1 MPKESGH
8 NMRTWNF
15 WETFAHDIRYA
26 FRSMAGSKLF
36 TSMAV
41 LSLALGIG
49 ANTAIYSFMDGVML
63 RALPVKNSQQL
74 VILNWRAKMDTP
86 VVHSHWGSNYDEP
99 GGGQTSPDF
108 PYPAFELLRDHND
121 VLTALFGHVGGGRL
135 NLVIDGSAELAGG
148 QFVTGGF
155 FSGLGVPPAAGR
167 LIDQSDDQPG
177 APAVAVITYDYWH
190 TRFGANPA
198 VVGKQLQINGAPFT
212 IAGISAPDFYGVS
225 PDSKPSVFLPMVN
238 VGLVRPRTSG
248 QPIFQDDTFYWIG
261 LMGRLKDGVT
271 LKQAQSQLAGPFHAF
286 VEKSATKDRERADLP
301 ALWLQEGGSGV
312 DSLRRQYSKPLLILM
327 AMVGLILAVA
337 CFNIAN
343 LLLARATS
351 RRREIA
357 LRLSLGAGRF
367 RIIRQLLTE
376 SVVLAVLSGIAGIGV
391 AALCIRFLLLL
402 LTNGNDNFTV
412 KVGLDWRV
420 LSFTLLIAFISGIFF
435 GLAPALQATRVDIT
449 PALKE
454 TRASESH
461 GKARRFGLRFGL
473 SQVLVVAQIGIS
485 LLLVVA
491 AGLFVRTITNLHSV
505 NLGFNA
511 ENILIFTLDATQ
523 AGYKDAALRA
533 FYKDLE
539 QRFQAIPGVR
549 SATSSDM
556 PLVGGWSSSTS
567 ITVPGIPEPP
577 EGQRGPNTSYAL
589 VGSTFFETMEIPIV
603 TGRAIDKRDVDG
615 APLAGVVNQV
625 FAEKYF
631 AGQNPIGRHFTL
643 GGKGSSTTSSVGG
656 RPNPADVEIVGV
668 ARTARYNSLKR
679 EIPPVTYIAWIQAPK
694 SRQLR
699 QMIFELRATG
709 NPLALANTVRQIVHQ
724 VGSQVPV
731 ADITTQ
737 TRRIDQTILQERA
750 FAQLCACF
758 GALAL
763 LMACVGLYGT
773 MAYAVA
779 RRTGEIGIRMALGAT
794 RSRVVWM
801 VLREVLTLSAFGL
814 VVGLAAAYQTTAV
827 VKSFLFGVKPNDP
840 LAIGASV
847 AILIAC
853 ALLAGYLPAF
863 RASRIDPMAALRNE

>member
-1 MPKESGH
+1 MGTLHFFEP
-8 NMRTWNF
+8 
-15 WETFAHDIRYA
+15 FAQDIKYA

-63 RALPVKNSQQL
+63 RALPVKHSEQL
-74 VILNWRAKMDTP
+74 VILNWRAKTEAP

-99 GGGQTSPDF
+99 GGGTTSPNF
-108 PYPAFELLRDHND
+108 PYPAFQLLRDHND
-121 VLTALFGHVGGGRL
+121 VLSSLFGHAGGGRL
-135 NLVIDGSAELAGG
+135 NLVIDGSAELASG
-148 QFVTGGF
+148 QYVTGGF

-167 LIDQSDDQPG
+167 LIGPDDDRMG
-177 APAVAVITYDYWH
+177 APPIAVIANDYWH
-190 TRFGANPA
+190 TRFGASPS
-198 VVGKQLQINGAPFT
+198 VVGKHIQINGTSFT
-212 IAGISAPDFYGVS
+212 IAGVSAPEFYGVS
-225 PDSKPSVFLPMVN
+225 PDSKPSVFLPIAN
-238 VGLVRPRTSG
+238 IGLTHPTDG
-248 QPIFQDDTFYWIG
+248 QNMFREGTYYWIE
-261 LMGRLKDGVT
+261 LMGRLKNGVT
-271 LKQAQSQLAGPFHAF
+271 LQQAQSQLAGPFHGF
-286 VEKSATKDRERADLP
+286 VESTATKDRERADLP
-301 ALWLQEGGSGV
+301 SLWLQEGGSGV
-312 DSLRRQYSKPLLILM
+312 DSLRRQYSKPLWILM

-343 LLLARATS
+343 LLLARAAS

-376 SVVLAVLSGIAGIGV
+376 SVVLALLSGIAGIGV

-412 KVGLDWRV
+412 NVRLDWRV
-420 LSFTLLIAFISGIFF
+420 LSFTLLIAFVSGIFF

-473 SQVLVVAQIGIS
+473 SQILVVAQIGIS

-491 AGLFVRTITNLHSV
+491 AGLFVRTIANLHSV

-523 AGYKDAALRA
+523 AGYKDAALKQ
-533 FYKDLE
+533 FYKELE
-539 QRFQAIPGVR
+539 QRFQTIPGVR
-549 SATSSDM
+549 SATSSDI
-556 PLVGGWSSSTS
+556 PLVGGWSRSSS
-567 ITVPGIPEPP
+567 IAAPGIPDPP
-577 EGQRGPNTSYAL
+577 EGQRGPNSSIAQ
-589 VGSTFFETMEIPIV
+589 VGPTFFETMEIPILA
-603 TGRAIDKRDVDG
+603 GRVIDKRDVDG
-615 APLAGVVNQV
+615 APVVGVVNQV

-631 AGQNPIGRHFTL
+631 HGANPVGRHFRL
-643 GGKGSSTTSSVGG
+643 GGKTNGM
-656 RPNPADVEIVGV
+656 DIEIVGV

-679 EIPPVTYIAWIQAPK
+679 EIPPVTYTSWLQTPK
-694 SRQLR
+694 TRRLQE
-699 QMIFELRATG
+699 MVFELRASG
-709 NPLALANTVRQIVHQ
+709 DPLALANTVRQIVHQ
-724 VGSQVPV
+724 VGPQVPV
-731 ADITTQ
+731 ADMTTQ
-737 TRRIDQTILQERA
+737 SRRIDQTIQQERT

-758 GALAL
+758 GGLAL

-794 RSRVVWM
+794 RRRVVWM
-801 VLREVLTLSAFGL
+801 VLREAVVLSAFGL
-814 VVGLAAAYQTTAV
+814 LVGLAAAYQTTAFL
-827 VKSFLFGVKPNDP
+827 KSFLFGVKPNDP
-840 LAIGASV
+840 LAMGASV

-853 ALLAGYLPAF
+853 ALVAGYLPAF
-863 RASRIDPMAALRNE
+863 RASRIDPMEALRNE

>member
-1 MPKESGH
+1 
-8 NMRTWNF
+8 MRTWHF
-15 WETFAHDIRYA
+15 LEPFAQDVRYT

-36 TSMAV
+36 TGMAI

-63 RALPVKNSQQL
+63 RALPVQHSEQL
-74 VILNWRAKMDTP
+74 VILNWRAKSDAP
-86 VVHSHWGSNYDEP
+86 VVHSHWGSDYDEP
-99 GGGQTSPDF
+99 GGGRTSPNF
-108 PYPAFELLRDHND
+108 PYPAFDLLRDHND
-121 VLTALFGHVGGGRL
+121 VLSSLFGHVGGGRL
-135 NLVIDGSAELAGG
+135 NLVIEGNAELASG
-148 QFVTGGF
+148 QYVTGGF

-167 LIDQSDDQPG
+167 LIDPDDDRLG
-177 APAVAVITYDYWH
+177 APPVAVITNDYWH
-190 TRFGANPA
+190 TRFGASPS
-198 VVGKQLQINGAPFT
+198 VVGKHIQINGTSFT
-212 IAGISAPDFYGVS
+212 IAGVSAPEFYGVS
-225 PDSKPSVFLPMVN
+225 PAGKPSVFLPMAN
-238 VGLVRPRTSG
+238 IGLTHPQDG
-248 QPIFQDDTFYWIG
+248 QSMFSDGTYYWIE
-261 LMGRLKDGVT
+261 LMGRLKNGVT
-271 LKQAQSQLAGPFHAF
+271 LKEAQAQLAGPFHGF
-286 VEKSATKDRERADLP
+286 VQGTATKDRERADLP
-301 ALWLQEGGSGV
+301 SLWLQEGGSGV
-312 DSLRRQYSKPLLILM
+312 DSLRRQYSKPLWILM

-343 LLLARATS
+343 LLLARAAS

-367 RIIRQLLTE
+367 RIVRQLMTE
-376 SVVLAVLSGIAGIGV
+376 SVVLAILSGIAGIGV
-391 AALCIRFLLLL
+391 AALCIRFLLLM

-412 KVGLDWRV
+412 NVRLDWRV
-420 LSFTLLIAFISGIFF
+420 LSFTLLIAIVSGIFF
-435 GLAPALQATRVDIT
+435 GLAPALQSIRVDIT

-461 GKARRFGLRFGL
+461 GKARRFGVRFGL
-473 SQVLVVAQIGIS
+473 SQALVVGQIGIS

-491 AGLFVRTITNLHSV
+491 AGLFVRTIANLHSV

-511 ENILIFTLDATQ
+511 ENILIFNLDATQ
-523 AGYKDAALRA
+523 AGYQDASLKQ
-533 FYKDLE
+533 FYKELE
-539 QRFQAIPGVR
+539 QRFQSIPGVR

-577 EGQRGPNTSYAL
+577 EGQRGPNTSYAQ

-603 TGRAIDKRDVDG
+603 AGRAIDKRDVEG
-615 APLAGVVNQV
+615 GPVAAVVNQV

-631 AGQNPIGRHFTL
+631 HGQNPVGRHFGL
-643 GGKGSSTTSSVGG
+643 GGKANAT
-656 RPNPADVEIVGV
+656 DLEIVGI
-668 ARTARYNSLKR
+668 ARTARYSSLKR

-694 SRQLR
+694 SRRLR
-699 QMIFELRATG
+699 EMVFELRATG
-709 NPLALANTVRQIVHQ
+709 DPLALSKTVRQIVHE
-724 VGSQVPV
+724 VGPQVPV

-737 TRRIDQTILQERA
+737 SRRIDQTISQERT
-750 FAQLCACF
+750 FAKLCACF

-794 RSRVVWM
+794 RGRVVRM
-801 VLREVLTLSAFGL
+801 VLREVAVLSAFGL
-814 VVGLAAAYQTTAV
+814 LVGLVAAYQTTAFL
-827 VKSFLFGVKPNDP
+827 KSFLFGVKPNDP
-840 LAIGASV
+840 VAIGASV

>member
-1 MPKESGH
+1 MTTSQIWESFGQ
-8 NMRTWNF
+8 
-15 WETFAHDIRYA
+15 DIRYA
-26 FRSMAGSKLF
+26 FRGMAGSKLF
-36 TSMAV
+36 TGMAI

-49 ANTAIYSFMDGVML
+49 ANTAIYSFMDSVML
-63 RALPVKNSQQL
+63 RALPVQHSDRL
-74 VILNWRAKMDTP
+74 VILNWRAKSDAP
-86 VVHSHWGSNYDEP
+86 VVHSLWGDNYDEP
-99 GGGQTSPDF
+99 GGGTTSPNF
-108 PYPAFELLRDHND
+108 PYRAFELLRDHND
-121 VLTALFGHVGGGRL
+121 VLSSLFGHAGGGRL
-135 NLVIDGSAELAGG
+135 NLVIDGSAELAEG
-148 QFVTGGF
+148 QYVTGGF

-167 LIDQSDDQPG
+167 LIAPEDDKHG
-177 APAVAVITYDYWH
+177 APPVAVITNDYWH
-190 TRFGANPA
+190 TKFGANPS
-198 VVGKQLQINGAPFT
+198 VIGKQIQINGTSFT
-212 IAGISAPDFYGVS
+212 IAGVAAPEFYGVS
-225 PDSKPSVFLPMVN
+225 PDSKPSVFLPMAN
-238 VGLVRPRTSG
+238 IGLTHPTDG
-248 QPIFQDDTFYWIG
+248 QSMFSEGTYYWIE
-261 LMGRLKDGVT
+261 LMGRLKNGVT
-271 LKQAQSQLAGPFHAF
+271 LQQAQAQLAGPFHGF
-286 VEKSATKDRERADLP
+286 VESTATKDRERADLP
-301 ALWLQEGGSGV
+301 SLWLQEGGSGV
-312 DSLRRQYSKPLLILM
+312 DSLRRQYSKPLWILM

-343 LLLARATS
+343 LLLARAAS

-367 RIIRQLLTE
+367 RLIRQLLTE
-376 SVVLAVLSGIAGIGV
+376 SLVLALLSGIAGTGI
-391 AALCIRFLLLL
+391 AAICIRLLLLL

-412 KVGLDWRV
+412 NVHLDWRV
-420 LSFTLLIAFISGIFF
+420 LSFTLLIALASGIFF
-435 GLAPALQATRVDIT
+435 GLAPALQATKVDIT

-461 GKARRFGLRFGL
+461 RRFGL
-473 SQVLVVAQIGIS
+473 SQVLVVTQIGIS

-491 AGLFVRTITNLHSV
+491 AGLFVRTISNLHSV

-523 AGYKDAALRA
+523 AGYKDASLKQ
-533 FYKDLE
+533 FYKELE

-567 ITVPGIPEPP
+567 ITVPGIPQPP
-577 EGQRGPNTSYAL
+577 EGQRGPNTSHAL

-603 TGRAIDKRDVDG
+603 SGRAIDKRDVEG
-615 APLAGVVNQV
+615 APTAAVVNQV

-631 AGQNPIGRHFTL
+631 HGQNPVGRHFGL
-643 GGKGSSTTSSVGG
+643 GGKTNAV
-656 RPNPADVEIVGV
+656 DIEIVGV

-679 EIPPVTYIAWIQAPK
+679 EIPPVTYMAWIQAPK
-694 SRQLR
+694 SRQLQ

-709 NPLALANTVRQIVHQ
+709 NPLALANTVRQIVHE
-724 VGSQVPV
+724 VGPQVPV
-731 ADITTQ
+731 ADMTTQ
-737 TRRIDQTILQERA
+737 SRRIDQTISQERT

-794 RSRVVWM
+794 RRRVVWM
-801 VLREVLTLSAFGL
+801 ILREVAGLSAFGL
-814 VVGLAAAYQTTAV
+814 LAGLAAAYQTTAFL
-827 VKSFLFGVKPNDP
+827 KSFLFGVKPNDP

-847 AILIAC
+847 AILLAC

-863 RASRIDPMAALRNE
+863 RASRIDPMVALRNE

>member
-1 MPKESGH
+1 MVN
-8 NMRTWNF
+8 NMSTF
-15 WETFAHDIRYA
+15 WEPFAQDVRYA
-26 FRSMAGSKLF
+26 VRSMSGSKLF
-36 TSMAV
+36 TAMAV

-63 RALPVKNSQQL
+63 RSLPVRHSEQL
-74 VILNWRAKMDTP
+74 VILNWRAKSDAP

-99 GGGQTSPDF
+99 RGGTTSPNF

-121 VLTALFGHVGGGRL
+121 VLSTLFGHAGGGRL

-148 QFVTGGF
+148 QYVTGGF

-167 LIDQSDDQPG
+167 LIDQSDDRPG
-177 APAVAVITYDYWH
+177 AAAVAVITYDYWH

-198 VVGKQLQINGAPFT
+198 VVGKQIQINGTPFT
-212 IAGISAPDFYGVS
+212 IAGVSAPEFYGVS
-225 PDSKPSVFLPMVN
+225 PDSKPSVFLPMAN
-238 VGLVRPRTSG
+238 IGLTHPTDG
-248 QPIFQDDTFYWIG
+248 QNMFREGTYYWIE

-271 LKQAQSQLAGPFHAF
+271 LQQAQSQLAGPFHGF
-286 VEKSATKDRERADLP
+286 VESTATKDRERADLP

-312 DSLRRQYSKPLLILM
+312 DSLRRQYSKPLWILM

-367 RIIRQLLTE
+367 RIVRQLLTE
-376 SVVLAVLSGIAGIGV
+376 SVVLALLSGIAGIGV

-420 LSFTLLIAFISGIFF
+420 LSFTLLIAFVSGIFF
-435 GLAPALQATRVDIT
+435 GLAPALQSTRIDIT

-454 TRASESH
+454 TRASEPH
-461 GKARRFGLRFGL
+461 GRFRRVGL
-473 SQVLVVAQIGIS
+473 SQILVVAQIGIS
-485 LLLVVA
+485 VLLVVA

-511 ENILIFTLDATQ
+511 ENILIFNLDATQ
-523 AGYKDAALRA
+523 AGYKDAALKA
-533 FYKDLE
+533 FYKELE
-539 QRFQAIPGVR
+539 QRFRAIPGVR

-567 ITVPGIPEPP
+567 ITVPGIPKPP

-603 TGRAIDKRDVDG
+603 AGRPLDKRDVDG
-615 APLAGVVNQV
+615 APVAAVVNQV

-631 AGQNPIGRHFTL
+631 HGQNPVGRHFTL
-643 GGKGSSTTSSVGG
+643 GGTS
-656 RPNPADVEIVGV
+656 NAADIEIVGI

-694 SRQLR
+694 SRRLNA
-699 QMIFELRATG
+699 MIFELRAAG
-709 NPLALANTVRQIVHQ
+709 NPLALSNTIRQIVHQ
-724 VGSQVPV
+724 VGPQVPV
-731 ADITTQ
+731 ADLTTQ
-737 TRRIDQTILQERA
+737 TRRIDQTISQERT

-794 RSRVVWM
+794 RRRVVWM
-801 VLREVLTLSAFGL
+801 ILREVIVLSAFGL
-814 VVGLAAAYQTTAV
+814 LIGLTAAFQTTALL
-827 VKSFLFGVKPNDP
+827 KTFLFGVKPNDP

>member
-1 MPKESGH
+1 MVN
-8 NMRTWNF
+8 NMSTLDF
-15 WETFAHDIRYA
+15 WEPFAQDVRYA

-63 RALPVKNSQQL
+63 RALAVRRSEQL
-74 VILNWRAKMDTP
+74 VILNWRAKSDAP
-86 VVHSHWGSNYDEP
+86 VVHSQWGDNYDEP
-99 GGGQTSPDF
+99 GGGKTSPNF

-121 VLTALFGHVGGGRL
+121 VLSTLFGHAGGGRL
-135 NLVIDGSAELAGG
+135 NLVIDGSAELADG
-148 QFVTGGF
+148 QYATGGF

-177 APAVAVITYDYWH
+177 APPVAVITNDYWH
-190 TRFGANPA
+190 TRFGANPS
-198 VVGKQLQINGAPFT
+198 VIGKQIQINGTSFT
-212 IAGISAPDFYGVS
+212 IAGVSAPEFYGVS
-225 PDSKPSVFLPMVN
+225 PESKPSVFLPMAN
-238 VGLVRPRTSG
+238 IGLTHPTDG
-248 QPIFQDDTFYWIG
+248 QSMFREGTYYWIE
-261 LMGRLKDGVT
+261 LMGRLKNGVT
-271 LKQAQSQLAGPFHAF
+271 LQQAQSQLAGPFHGF
-286 VEKSATKDRERADLP
+286 VESTATKDRERADLP
-301 ALWLQEGGSGV
+301 SLWLQEGGSGV
-312 DSLRRQYSKPLLILM
+312 DSLRRQYSKPLWILM

-343 LLLARATS
+343 LLLARAAS

-367 RIIRQLLTE
+367 RLIRQLLTE
-376 SVVLAVLSGIAGIGV
+376 SVVLSLLSGLAGIGV
-391 AALCIRFLLLL
+391 AAICIRFLLLL

-412 KVGLDWRV
+412 NVGLDWRV
-420 LSFTLLIAFISGIFF
+420 LSFTLFIAFVSGIFF
-435 GLAPALQATRVDIT
+435 GLAPAIQATSVDIT

-473 SQVLVVAQIGIS
+473 SQVLVVLQIGIS

-491 AGLFVRTITNLHSV
+491 AGLFVRTIANLHSV

-523 AGYKDAALRA
+523 AGYKDAALKA
-533 FYKDLE
+533 FYKELE
-539 QRFQAIPGVR
+539 QSFQAIPGVR

-556 PLVGGWSSSTS
+556 PMVGGWNSSTS
-567 ITVPGIPEPP
+567 IKVPGIPQPP

-589 VGSTFFETMEIPIV
+589 VGSTFFETMEIPILA
-603 TGRAIDKRDVDG
+603 GRPIDKRDGEG
-615 APLAGVVNQV
+615 APVAAVVNQV

-631 AGQNPIGRHFTL
+631 RGQNPVGRHFTM
-643 GGKGSSTTSSVGG
+643 GGKA
-656 RPNPADVEIVGV
+656 NPEDIEIVGIS
-668 ARTARYNSLKR
+668 RTARYSSLKR

-724 VGSQVPV
+724 VGPQVPV

-737 TRRIDQTILQERA
+737 SRRIDQTISQERT

-763 LMACVGLYGT
+763 MMACVGLYGT

-794 RSRVVWM
+794 RRRVVWM
-801 VLREVLTLSAFGL
+801 ILREVAVLSAFGL
-814 VVGLAAAYQTTAV
+814 LIGLGAACQTTAFL
-827 VKSFLFGVKPNDP
+827 KSFLFGVKPNDP

-853 ALLAGYLPAF
+853 AVLAGFLPAF
-863 RASRIDPMAALRNE
+863 RASRIDPMAALRDE